1 MRRMRGGGGSGV
13 FTWNSYGGDG
23 LRLAQRV
30 HLHVLE
36 GLGGGRLE
44 VPATT
49 TRGQAFSLTQ
59 TTVHVRPHLYFY
71 SFLQKLKS
79 SGKYE
84 TL

>member
-1 MRRMRGGGGSGV
+1 MRGGGGSGV

-49 TRGQAFSLTQ
+49 TRGQVFSPTQ
-59 TTVHVRPHLYFY
+59 TTIHVQLHLDFY
-71 SFLQKLKS
+71 SFQQ
-79 SGKYE
+79 KYE